1 MSSSINNNKY
11 LQYHTPCRK
20 LKINMHKYIC
30 ATTAVPLLRLGRSGS
45 DPESGRKCS
54 STSYTDFRF
63 YKVTRQHF
71 KTISNNYISDDT
83 VLQKYCMLCQRLQ
96 AVNELLLPFHMKCIH
111 RVLVYS
117 ELFWHIAHNRLYL
130 YQHITHCLI
139 TAVCF
144 WSATL
149 HCSLYHHLQVG
160 PLLLN
165 FALTSV
171 LRLII
176 WPPQ

>member
-1 MSSSINNNKY
+1 MCHNCSTFIETGSVRVGSWIWQEMFFYKLHR
-11 LQYHTPCRK
+11 LQ
-20 LKINMHKYIC
+20 
-30 ATTAVPLLRLGRSGS
+30 V
-45 DPESGRKCS
+45 
-54 STSYTDFRF
+54 
-63 YKVTRQHF
+63 YKVTRQNF

-83 VLQKYCMLCQRLQ
+83 VLKKYCMLCQRLQ

-130 YQHITHCLI
+130 YQYITHCLI